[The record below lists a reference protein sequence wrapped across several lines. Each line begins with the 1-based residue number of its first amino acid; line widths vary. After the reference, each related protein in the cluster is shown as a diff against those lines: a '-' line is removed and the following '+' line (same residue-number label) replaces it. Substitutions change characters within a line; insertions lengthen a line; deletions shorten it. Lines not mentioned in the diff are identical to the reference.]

1 MPELPLL
8 QAELFARDLGPRGS
22 RLALGVSDPAGEL
35 SPTAAAVLA
44 AIPTWWHAQAS
55 DAGLSG
61 DWLDVRHAVAAE
73 APVST
78 LPDVALD
85 DAWGALSPEAVGS
98 TYVAALTPEIRAR
111 HGRHYTPTL
120 LADRLWAMARTALG
134 HNRKPAALAGLV
146 RDPAAGCGALLLP
159 CLREHLTASQAVDPS
174 VVLAGVPNVIEGV
187 EADPAATWIANV
199 VLAAQ
204 LLPLLRKVPAGRRRP
219 LPALVHVGDGLS
231 PPTRPVRA
239 IIMNPPYG
247 RVRLSDADRDR
258 FAKVLYGHANLYALF
273 VAAAVEALADK
284 GVLAALTPT
293 SFTSGRYFANLRAEI
308 ALSAPL
314 RDITFVTDRSGV
326 FSTVLQETCLGVFTR
341 SPARRTTVSNLD
353 SDGLHSV
360 ASVKAKY
367 GAAAWVLPRRA
378 DDAPIAAAA
387 ASMPLT
393 LATAGWTASTGP
405 LVWNRRKADLHS
417 RPATDRAYVIWAAD
431 LDGGEL
437 HRDLARNALRFLAL
451 RSAGDSQTMILD
463 TPAILVQRT
472 TAPEQRRR
480 LVAIELLQDDLDRV
494 GRIVVENHVN
504 ILRPR
509 NPEPA
514 ISQGALLRML
524 ATRTLDRVT
533 RCISGSVALS
543 AYELESLPLPPAEV
557 LVSWEDLHGDA
568 LELAVAAAYRP
579 PSGR

>member
-1 MPELPLL
+1 MPALRFDREELL
-8 QAELFARDLGPRGS
+8 ARDLGPRGS

-73 APVST
+73 APVSS

-98 TYVAALTPEIRAR
+98 TYVAALTPETRAR
-111 HGRHYTPTL
+111 HGRHYTPAP
-120 LADRLWAMARTALG
+120 LADRLWAMTRAALG
-134 HNRKPAALAGLV
+134 HSRKPTALSGVV
-146 RDPAAGCGALLLP
+146 RDPACGCGALLLP
-159 CLREHLTASQAVDPS
+159 GLREHLTASQAVDPS

-204 LLPLLRKVPAGRRRP
+204 LLPLLRKVPARRRRP
-219 LPALVHVGDGLS
+219 LPALVHVGDGLT
-231 PPTRPVRA
+231 PPTRPVQA

-247 RVRLSDADRDR
+247 RVRLDAADRDR

-273 VAAAVEALADK
+273 VATAIEALTDK

-293 SFTSGRYFANLRAEI
+293 SFTSGRYFANLRAEL
-308 ALSAPL
+308 AVTAPL

-341 SPARRTTVSNLD
+341 SPAKRTTVTNLD

-360 ASVKAKY
+360 ASVKAQY

-393 LATAGWTASTGP
+393 LGTAGWAASTGP
-405 LVWNRRKADLHS
+405 LVWNRRRGDLHS
-417 RPATDRAYVIWAAD
+417 RAATDRAYVIWGAD
-431 LDGGEL
+431 IDGGEL
-437 HRDLARNALRFLAL
+437 HRDQARNALRFLAL
-451 RSAGDSQTMILD
+451 RDASDSHTMVLD
-463 TPAILVQRT
+463 APAILVQRT

-480 LVAIELLQDDLDRV
+480 LVAAELAQEDLDRL

-504 ILRPR
+504 VLHPR
-509 NPEPA
+509 KPKPA
-514 ISQGALLRML
+514 ISQGALLRVL
-524 ATRTLDRVT
+524 ATKTFDRLT

-543 AYELESLPLPPAEV
+543 AYELESLPLPAAEV
-557 LVSWEDLHGDA
+557 LVSWEDLHAED
-568 LELAVAAAYRP
+568 LERAVATAYRP
-579 PSGR
+579 PAGR